1 MRKLTSCLVPRW
13 RSSLGN
19 LVLGFIIL
27 ILLTAS
33 LRSGLKF
40 KYFKNNLTDN
50 LVDISRYQ
58 SNFTSVPLIHVLMR
72 IEIVEILNKAPQC
85 GMDSIQQ

>member
-13 RSSLGN
+13 RASLGN

-50 LVDISRYQ
+50 LVDISRDINLTLLPCH
-58 SNFTSVPLIHVLMR
+58 SFMF
-72 IEIVEILNKAPQC
+72 
-85 GMDSIQQ
+85 